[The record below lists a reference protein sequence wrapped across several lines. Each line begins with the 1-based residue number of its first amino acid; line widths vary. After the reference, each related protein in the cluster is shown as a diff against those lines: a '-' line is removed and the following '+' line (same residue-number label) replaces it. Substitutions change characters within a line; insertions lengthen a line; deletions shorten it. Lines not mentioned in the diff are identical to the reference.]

1 MRILTTAILALST
14 LTLALTSPT
23 TWAQKYPN
31 TPIKLLVGTPPGGT
45 TDIMARL
52 VAQKMGDV
60 LGQSFVIENKA
71 GAGGLIATEAV
82 AKGAADGYTLL
93 MAPAQLATYK
103 ALYPATSLNAQQ
115 DLEPIGLVA
124 TTPYVMVV
132 HPSLPVKT
140 VPELLA
146 YARANPGKLSLA
158 GSTPGG
164 AQHLS
169 WELIKRHAN
178 VDMQYVPYRGTS
190 ALMPDLL
197 AGRLQAGID
206 NIAVLTPYVK
216 SGQLRGIAVTSP
228 SKTALLPDLPT
239 VASSNIA
246 GMTDFAAIGWFG
258 IFAPAKTP
266 PDVLAALRAALRSV
280 MASSDMQSKLVG
292 MGAEPQSGSSEEMRV
307 LLKREMTVW
316 TRVIQ
321 DSQIK
326 VE

>member
-1 MRILTTAILALST
+1 MYAIKQLVTIACGIVLS
-14 LTLALTSPT
+14 LGAM
-23 TWAQKYPN
+23 AQKYPSV
-31 TPIKLLVGTPPGGT
+31 PIKLLVGTPPGGT

-60 LGQSFVIENKA
+60 LGQSVVIDNKS
-71 GAGGLIATEAV
+71 GAGGLIAAEAV
-82 AKGAADGYTLL
+82 SKASPDGYTLL

-103 ALYPATSLNAQQ
+103 ALYPATKLDAER
-115 DLEPIGLVA
+115 DLEPIGIVA

-140 VPELLA
+140 VPELIA

-169 WELIKRHAN
+169 WELMKRRTN
-178 VDMQYVPYRGTS
+178 TDMQYVPYRGTG

-197 AGRLQAGID
+197 SGRLQAGID

-228 SKTALLPDLPT
+228 AKAALLPELPT
-239 VASSNIA
+239 VASSHIA
-246 GMTDFAAIGWFG
+246 GMTDFAAVGWFG
-258 IFAPAKTP
+258 VFATSKTP
-266 PDVLAALRAALRSV
+266 PEVLAALRSALRTV
-280 MASSDMQSKLVG
+280 MAQSDMRDKLTG
-292 MGAEPQSGSSEEMRV
+292 MGAEPQSGSSDEMRT
-307 LLKREMTVW
+307 LLKREISVW
-316 TRVIQ
+316 TKVIQ
-321 DSQIK
+321 DSNITIQ
-326 VE
+326 

>member
-206 NIAVLTPYVK
+206 NIGAHA
-216 SGQLRGIAVTSP
+216 LREKRSIARHCRHLAQQNS
-228 SKTALLPDLPT
+228 T
-239 VASSNIA
+239 VARFTHS
-246 GMTDFAAIGWFG
+246 GFQQHCRHDGLCCDW
-258 IFAPAKTP
+258 
-266 PDVLAALRAALRSV
+266 
-280 MASSDMQSKLVG
+280 LV
-292 MGAEPQSGSSEEMRV
+292 
-307 LLKREMTVW
+307 W
-316 TRVIQ
+316 DICTR
-321 DSQIK
+321 
-326 VE
+326 